1 MCTYVVYRTSI
12 SCFRGNGKVKVEVEF
27 GMKLRKGGRANACRL
42 RIDSS
47 MADERGGDAILLKGE
62 RGKDST

>member
-1 MCTYVVYRTSI
+1 
-12 SCFRGNGKVKVEVEF
+12 VKVEVEF